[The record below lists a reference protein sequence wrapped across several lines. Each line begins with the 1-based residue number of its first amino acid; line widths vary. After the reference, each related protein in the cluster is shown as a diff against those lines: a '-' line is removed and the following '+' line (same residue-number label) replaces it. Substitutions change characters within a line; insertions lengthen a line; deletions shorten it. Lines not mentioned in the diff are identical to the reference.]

1 MLQRHQLVWLND
13 AGWREI
19 DAAEWDTQARQ
30 LFALWAAQG
39 LPLVVT
45 RQRSDARLALG
56 LPAPLSFDRRRIA
69 VEVGHESVL
78 RRGEFPSAESIEFA
92 RHDTLRAHW
101 QAMCRALAASG
112 CAPRVYGGHGW
123 QAITGLAYVH
133 PASDVDLLL
142 PATGTAM
149 ADAVCH
155 VLIGASP
162 SLPRLDGELVFPD
175 GAGIAWREWRQWR
188 GGRARQLLVKRLRG
202 ASLECP
208 SFAHEV
214 IAC

>member
-19 DAAEWDTQARQ
+19 DAGEWYMQARQ
-30 LFALWAAQG
+30 LFALWAAEG

-56 LPAPLSFDRRRIA
+56 LPAPLAFDRRRIA
-69 VEVGHESVL
+69 VEVAHESLL
-78 RRGEFPSAESIEFA
+78 RCGAFPSAETIELA

-101 QAMCRALAASG
+101 QALCRALVASG

-142 PATGTAM
+142 QVSSAGV
-149 ADAVCH
+149 ADAVCDAL
-155 VLIGASP
+155 VAASAA
-162 SLPRLDGELVFPD
+162 LPRLDAELVFPD